1 MKTSRKGGNSAN
13 SSVAAFTPD
22 GSENQEKTPQT
33 TTQDENMEIT
43 RIVFRV
49 ILSINPTYSTT
60 RSIDEKCS

>member
-1 MKTSRKGGNSAN
+1 MKTSRKGGKSAN
-13 SSVAAFTPD
+13 SSVVACTLD

>member
-13 SSVAAFTPD
+13 SSVVACTPD
-22 GSENQEKTPQT
+22 GSENQEKTTHANTPE
-33 TTQDENMEIT
+33 ENLEIT

-49 ILSINPTYSTT
+49 ALSINLTYSTT